1 MNEKNKRNIISRILE
16 EFNGILRLKP
26 EFVPRKN
33 FRSSKL
39 LGLAEDKYNI
49 GTRGEITERWISSTT
64 LAGNEAAPED
74 EGLSYVFSEKYPET
88 MITLKDIIKNET
100 ELVLGSEYSKK
111 YKDVEVLAKILAY
124 KDRIYFHFHQ
134 MQKDALLVKS
144 SSKEEAY
151 YFPENTDLG
160 QNPETYFGFHPF
172 IVEQKKHDLILNE
185 LINWESD
192 RILGYS
198 RAYRQQ
204 HDDGFHLPAG
214 IPHSPGTAL
223 TIEIQE
229 ASDVFG
235 NLQALYNNKIL
246 SKDTL
251 FHSIREQDRL
261 KHKEKIIL
269 TQLDWEKSADPYF
282 YENRHTPPLLI
293 NDNNKKEFL
302 EHWIFYNTNKFS
314 GKKLTVLPHKTF
326 ISKERGAY
334 SVLVWKGKGK
344 FDGIDIEAQ
353 NFNYDELFL
362 TYERAVK
369 PHVIENNSNEIL
381 QIFKFFG
388 PDINKDIPLLPV
400 FKSF

>member
-1 MNEKNKRNIISRILE
+1 MNEKNDKNMILKILE

-33 FRSSKL
+33 FCSSKL
-39 LGLAEDKYNI
+39 LGLGEDKYDM

-64 LAGNEAAPED
+64 LAGNQNAPVD
-74 EGLSYVFSEKYPET
+74 EGLSYVFSEKYPGI

-100 ELVLGSEYSKK
+100 KLVLGPEYSKS
-111 YKDVEVLAKILAY
+111 YSDIGVLAKILAY

-151 YFPENTDLG
+151 YFPESTDLG
-160 QNPETYFGFHPF
+160 QKPETYFGFHPF
-172 IVEQKKHDLILNE
+172 IFEQKKYDLILQE
-185 LINWESD
+185 LINWNSD

-235 NLQALYNNKIL
+235 NLQALYNNRIL

-251 FHSIREQDRL
+251 FHSIRNEDRL
-261 KHKEKIIL
+261 KYKEKIIFA
-269 TQLDWEKSADPYF
+269 QLDWEKSSDPYF

-293 NDNNKKEFL
+293 KGNDEKGFF

-314 GKKLTVLPHKTF
+314 GKKLTVFPYKTF
-326 ISKERGAY
+326 TSRECGAY
-334 SVLVWKGKGK
+334 SALVWKGKGR
-344 FDGIDIEAQ
+344 FDGLNIEAK
-353 NFNYDELFL
+353 NFNLDELFL
-362 TYERAVK
+362 THQRAVR
-369 PHVIENNSNEIL
+369 PHIIENDSNEIL

-388 PDINKDIPLLPV
+388 PDINKDIPMLPV
-400 FKSF
+400 FNK